1 METVNQENNEATE
14 KTFTQAEVDAI
25 VGDRLKRDRAKYA
38 DYDDLKAKA
47 EKYDQM
53 EEANKT
59 ELQKAIERGDALQTE
74 LDALK
79 SANSIR
85 EIRQKVA
92 EATGVPT
99 SLLTENT
106 EEECQEQAQ
115 RILEFSKPKG
125 YPKVRDGGEVTK
137 NIGKQTTRQQFAD
150 WMGEAFGN

>member
-1 METVNQENNEATE
+1 METVNQENNNATE

-25 VGDRLKRDRAKYA
+25 VGDRLKRDRAKYS
-38 DYDDLKAKA
+38 DYEDLKAKA
-47 EKYDQM
+47 EKYDQL
-53 EEANKT
+53 EEASKS

-92 EATGVPT
+92 EATGIPI
-99 SLLTENT
+99 SLLTANT
-106 EEECQEQAQ
+106 EEECQEQAK
-115 RILEFSKPKG
+115 RILEFSSPKG
-125 YPKVRDGGEVTK
+125 YPNVRDGGEVTK

-150 WMGEAFGN
+150 WLGEAFGN

>member
-1 METVNQENNEATE
+1 METVNQENNNATE

-25 VGDRLKRDRAKYA
+25 VGDRLKRDRAKYS
-38 DYDDLKAKA
+38 DYEDLKAKA
-47 EKYDQM
+47 EKYDQL
-53 EEANKT
+53 EEASKS

-92 EATGVPT
+92 EATGIPIY
-99 SLLTENT
+99 LLTANT
-106 EEECQEQAQ
+106 EEECQEQAK
-115 RILEFSKPKG
+115 RILEFSSPKG
-125 YPKVRDGGEVTK
+125 YPNVRDGGEVTK

-150 WMGEAFGN
+150 WLGEAFGN